1 MTKGSVGGMS
11 VLELMNVSSAAPG
24 APPLYGDT
32 AKRAQERYDGLG
44 EGAREVVDQML
55 AHAPSAQH
63 RAWILAALASGASH
77 ETLANFADRISS
89 MGADDLRDALDPT
102 VVTLQQAS
110 DTTCGSASMAVARML
125 ADPIFALRI
134 LTGYDAVSGT
144 DVPTPAYDDLRTYV
158 PGPGDPAVETPE
170 HLAMRQ
176 RFHEAELAAKGRTN
190 DASDGQG
197 GLSMPWVDALGTSPW
212 GAAEELNGAS
222 GSNDYGVSMVDSSS
236 PVDRQQA
243 YDALEV
249 AGRDGRPS
257 AVYVGDGTSP
267 RHVVLVVGAGDGTLT
282 VYEPWDGRTVTVTEE
297 QFVSGDVD
305 LAGWERP
312 WAVVTP

>member
-1 MTKGSVGGMS
+1 MRSGRRGQAGRNRWAIVGALA
-11 VLELMNVSSAAPG
+11 VAATAGCP
-24 APPLYGDT
+24 ATGDT
-32 AKRAQERYDGLG
+32 
-44 EGAREVVDQML
+44 
-55 AHAPSAQH
+55 
-63 RAWILAALASGASH
+63 
-77 ETLANFADRISS
+77 T
-89 MGADDLRDALDPT
+89 
-102 VVTLQQAS
+102 
-110 DTTCGSASMAVARML
+110 
-125 ADPIFALRI
+125 
-134 LTGYDAVSGT
+134 
-144 DVPTPAYDDLRTYV
+144 
-158 PGPGDPAVETPE
+158 
-170 HLAMRQ
+170 
-176 RFHEAELAAKGRTN
+176 
-190 DASDGQG
+190 
-197 GLSMPWVDALGTSPW
+197 
-212 GAAEELNGAS
+212 
-222 GSNDYGVSMVDSSS
+222 NDYGVSMVDSSS